1 MYLIGEKWEV
11 REFIMEKLFD
21 IDFRNKNFYDK
32 IMYSANFDGKINF
45 VPHLVPEIL
54 NYERFC
60 PFQHRVLHV
69 LL

>member
-1 MYLIGEKWEV
+1 
-11 REFIMEKLFD
+11 MEKLFD

-54 NYERFC
+54 NYEQFC